1 MNDEDADSAEMISE
15 TEKAHDTGNSAE
27 TRRSTAPV
35 FVVGC
40 PRSGTTVLY
49 HMLLSAGGFAV
60 YRTETNVFNL
70 LVPRFGGMRSRED
83 RQQMMTEWCD
93 SILFDVSG
101 LDAGKITNQ
110 VVEEVRCGGDFLR
123 LVMGEVARHQGVDRW
138 ADCTPEH
145 LLYMEE
151 IKRAIP
157 DALFLHIIRDGRDVA
172 LSYLKQGWAYPLPWD
187 RGQQLSVAGLYWS
200 WIVNRGREIGRRLG
214 ASYQEVRFE
223 ELVSHPQD
231 TLARVGV
238 FVDHD
243 LDYEAIQRVG
253 IGSVSEPNTSFE
265 SEPGAF
271 DPVGRWRTKMSSQ
284 DVAQCEQLIGDRL
297 QELGYPLAT
306 KPRGLSLQ
314 AMRMRATYFTMF
326 QAKQWMKTRTPLG
339 RRVKLGRI
347 HAERVT
353 HGVAKTEDG
362 NE

>member
-1 MNDEDADSAEMISE
+1 MKMSAMISQ
-15 TEKAHDTGNSAE
+15 TEKIRAAGGATSIS
-27 TRRSTAPV
+27 RSTAPV

-60 YRTETNVFNL
+60 YRSESNVFNL
-70 LVPRFGGMRSRED
+70 LAPRFGGMRTARDRE
-83 RQQMMTEWCD
+83 RLMTEWRD

-101 LDAGKITNQ
+101 LDADKITAQ
-110 VVEEVRCGGDFLR
+110 VVEGCRSGGDFMR
-123 LVMGEVARHQGVDRW
+123 IVMGEVARSQGVNRW

-151 IKRAIP
+151 IKREIP

-187 RGQQLSVAGLYWS
+187 RGQELGVAGLYWK
-200 WIVNRGREIGRRLG
+200 WMVERGRASGERLG

-223 ELVSHPQD
+223 ELVTHPQE
-231 TLARVGV
+231 TLARVGK
-238 FVDHD
+238 FIDQE
-243 LDYEAIQRVG
+243 LDYDAIQRVG
-253 IGSVSEPNTSFE
+253 IGSVSEPNTSFHE
-265 SEPGAF
+265 SGGEF
-271 DPVGRWRTKMSSQ
+271 HPVGRWRMKMSSQ
-284 DVAQCEQLIGDRL
+284 EVNDFEALAGDGLRD
-297 QELGYPLAT
+297 LGYPLAT
-306 KPRGLSLQ
+306 RQRGFSLR

-326 QAKQWMKTRTPLG
+326 QAKQWMKTHTPLG

-353 HGVAKTEDG
+353 SQ
-362 NE
+362 